1 MTSKK
6 LPMTETA
13 LILPIALF
21 IGMLIVQVILTDR
34 LTCTIGRHILGD
46 RYALIMSLDLS
57 DDAPAQS
64 LANHIFAYTSP
75 IGIVLHS
82 PQNEHLTDKDGNP
95 IEDYTAST
103 DIFSSFHDC
112 TLTFEK
118 VIASADNTADNTVCI
133 TAYYDLTDIPYNIYF
148 LVRIIFIISVITT
161 FAMLII
167 FGIHLARITEA
178 SLREYEDSN
187 ITSKNTLIHIC
198 TETEF
203 CSNIIREAT
212 RLKRHGGYLSV
223 AAVRI
228 NNLDNLARIHDKNIM
243 TMIEQSV
250 LRSIIDNI
258 RIFDIVGRFAN
269 DNRIYICM
277 IDSGED
283 DSCNVAARFAQSIR
297 DTKFFIDGHEEISIE
312 INCGIA
318 GTHIDKDDPTLS
330 TVTFGETD
338 CHTLTANACD
348 ALTFSESQNTPCIKR
363 YSELP

>member
-13 LILPIALF
+13 LILPISLF
-21 IGMLIVQVILTDR
+21 VGLLIVQVILTDR
-34 LTCTIGRHILGD
+34 LTCTIGRHILND
-46 RYALIMSLDLS
+46 RYDLIMRLDLS

-75 IGIVLHS
+75 IGISLHS
-82 PQNEHLTDKDGNP
+82 PQNVVLIGKDGNP

-112 TLTFEK
+112 SLTFERH
-118 VIASADNTADNTVCI
+118 IFQPDNSTDNDVSI

-167 FGIHLARITEA
+167 FGIRLARITEA

-198 TETEF
+198 DETEF
-203 CSNIIREAT
+203 RNNMIREAT

-250 LRSIIDNI
+250 LQSSIDNI
-258 RIFDIVGRFAN
+258 RSFDIGGRFA
-269 DNRIYICM
+269 DDTRIYICM

-297 DTKFFIDGHEEISIE
+297 DTKFFIDGHEEISID
-312 INCGIA
+312 INCGVA
-318 GTHIDKDDPTLS
+318 GTHIDKDDPTS
-330 TVTFGETD
+330 SNITFGESD
-338 CHTLTANACD
+338 CQQLCANSCD
-348 ALTFSESQNTPCIKR
+348 ALNFAEAQDAPTIQR